1 MAAVTELTVRKAE
14 GDLLEVDPLDL
25 GANTP
30 GRRLSLRQ
38 SVARMPADP
47 RKRGE

>member
-1 MAAVTELTVRKAE
+1 MGRSGGRQRGVSMAAVAELTVRKAE

-30 GRRLSLRQ
+30 G
-38 SVARMPADP
+38 DD
-47 RKRGE
+47 